1 MATTI
6 FTFLS
11 DQYQHELKTK
21 AENGANRFE
30 DIMCNYKNIFWTEFS
45 NLNNISNCIELN
57 PKIEHLSTVNKQN
70 LQNWLNC
77 LQQTITAATPTLTIF
92 FDELIDI
99 YNTYVSGNI
108 TSASQKFNNL
118 LTSHNLYNAS
128 EDFEKLYPITFRGRT
143 NAVYSGYNPLKLLK
157 RFLNTFAKTV
167 PKSADYF
174 YHIPFDKLH
183 YIKNYRFSITGH
195 PFIYLGAS
203 IPTVLLELRSNLNNF
218 KNIELSYWGIKPN
231 ERLRMY
237 DISNSFYDLINL
249 NIIPLFN
256 DGIGIKCQD
265 THVIPNISTFET
277 DFKKFIISQFCTFK
291 KKDFTGQIF
300 VEQYVLPQLLTEQIR
315 NYTPIK
321 YDGFIFPSTQYLDR
335 VSSIDKKPYYG
346 LFKNNIALFTQYSS
360 TNDYDNN
367 LISKFEIGTIDKTK
381 SMTSENYIDELNKI
395 PRSDVSKAKIKIKLE
410 LLKGYYDNMQLDN
423 IVLNELNSI
432 KLQFAAMY
440 NFIKNL

>member
-11 DQYQHELKTK
+11 DQFQHELKTK
-21 AENGANRFE
+21 AEIGANRFE
-30 DIMCNYKNIFWTEFS
+30 DVMNNYKNIFWTEFG
-45 NLNNISNCIELN
+45 NLNNISTCVELN
-57 PKIEHLSTVNKQN
+57 PKIEHLSNTNKQN
-70 LQNWLNC
+70 LQNWLDC
-77 LQQTITAATPTLTIF
+77 LQNTIAGKTTTLTTF

-99 YNTYVSGNI
+99 YITYVSGNI
-108 TSASQKFNNL
+108 TSSSQKFDNL
-118 LTSHNLYNAS
+118 LTRHNLYNAS
-128 EDFEKLYPITFRGRT
+128 ENFESLYPITFRGRT

-157 RFLNTFAKTV
+157 RFFKTFAKAT
-167 PKSADYF
+167 PKSVDYF

-231 ERLRMY
+231 ERLKMY
-237 DISNSFYDLINL
+237 DISNAFYDLINL

-256 DGIGIKCQD
+256 DSIGIKCQD
-265 THVIPNISTFET
+265 THVTPNITTFET

-335 VSSIDKKPYYG
+335 VSPNGKKPYYG
-346 LFKNNIALFTQYSS
+346 LFKNNIALFTQYST
-360 TNDYDNN
+360 TNTYDNN
-367 LISKFEIGTIDKTK
+367 LISKFEVRTIDKTK
-381 SMTSENYIDELNKI
+381 SLTSDNYIEELKKI
-395 PRSDVSKAKIKIKLE
+395 RHSDVSKAKIKIKLE
-410 LLKGYYDNMQLDN
+410 LLKSDYDNMQLDS

-432 KLQFAAMY
+432 KLQFGAMY